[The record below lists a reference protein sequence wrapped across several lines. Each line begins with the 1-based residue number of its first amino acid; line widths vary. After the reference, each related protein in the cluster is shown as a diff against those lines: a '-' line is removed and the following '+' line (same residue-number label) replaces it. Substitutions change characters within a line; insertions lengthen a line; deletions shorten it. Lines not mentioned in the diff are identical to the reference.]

1 MSWSNVHQVAVSG
14 FGEGTND
21 TYDRARPS
29 YPAEALS
36 HIYRTISAS
45 PSHTPNEKGWTI
57 LEPGSGTGIF
67 SRLLIA
73 PPASTPSSSNGAE
86 YPSFPI
92 SRLVGIEPSGGM
104 RNAWKRGN
112 DKLDPKILRA
122 GGKVIDTVD
131 GSFDDFSGVDKLGIT
146 KYDSSGSSQA
156 EGGGGGA
163 RSGVD
168 AVTIAQAW
176 HWCPD
181 HEAALTEIASY
192 LRPGAPLILIWNLE
206 AFQPQWQA
214 DIRKA
219 YQPYDLGSPQY
230 YKGWWRK
237 MFDTE
242 AYKTL
247 FEVKEEVGFKWDVG
261 MNEDQVIDRIFSK
274 SYLTSAHLPAEKRTE
289 LEAEIRRIV
298 QQGEGGHEWVDK
310 EKGIFKYHYDTD
322 VVVLRRKA
330 EA

>member
-1 MSWSNVHQVAVSG
+1 MSRSNVHKIAVSG

-21 TYDRARPS
+21 MYDRARPS

-36 HIYRTISAS
+36 HIYQTISSS
-45 PSHTPNEKGWTI
+45 PSISPDEKGWTI

-73 PPASTPSSSNGAE
+73 PPPLSTSGAE
-86 YPSFPI
+86 YPTFPI
-92 SRLVGIEPSGGM
+92 AKLVGIEPSEGM

-112 DKLDPKILRA
+112 EKLDPQALQKR
-122 GGKVIDTVD
+122 GKVSDTID
-131 GSFDDFSGVDKLGIT
+131 GSFDDFSGVEKLGIS
-146 KYDSSGSSQA
+146 KLDSHGNTNQT
-156 EGGGGGA
+156 EGES
-163 RSGVD
+163 SGVD
-168 AVTIAQAW
+168 AVIIAQAW

-192 LRPGAPLILIWNLE
+192 LRPGSPLILIWNLE
-206 AFQPQWQA
+206 SFQPQWQA

-242 AYKTL
+242 AYKEL
-247 FEVKEEVGFKWDVG
+247 FEKKEEVSFDWDVG

-274 SYLTSAHLPAEKRTE
+274 SYLTSAHLPADKRTE

-298 QQGEGGHEWVDK
+298 QRGDGGHQWVDK
-310 EKGIFKYHYDTD
+310 EKGIFKYHYNTD

-330 EA
+330 DA